1 MGVSRYGISLRVE
14 EGDIGLKARREV
26 LFLQATVFYFI
37 CYINIIVFSDNKSR
51 LY

>member
-26 LFLQATVFYFI
+26 LFLQATVFFI
-37 CYINIIVFSDNKSR
+37 CFINIIVFIDNKS
-51 LY
+51 

>member
-26 LFLQATVFYFI
+26 LFLQATVFFYMF
-37 CYINIIVFSDNKSR
+37 YKHNS